1 MSLYGQASVFITEG
15 FPGQELHLSLA
26 ILRAFTA
33 LAAMDGVDVT
43 EHDATR
49 KHALASALLALAECN
64 QFLCQVPDR
73 TPDPLVIGGSP
84 EQVCVYALLSTPKL
98 GCHVQPG
105 TGEVLLQS
113 RQGLRIRELVAAA
126 GLLAGAAALRMWT
139 HTVAVAPLPRNI
151 VMQLAAHVARALG
164 ALGIVHRSNLVRFL
178 TAQKLS
184 RFRGSTRRVSTRR
197 RFLRTPFPRPP
208 ACWGPHKACP
218 KQCEAASPRART
230 LTSTPSSAH
239 RASALTRRLPSGRG
253 ANGRASGRSMSW
265 VQQFPQRAAEARATS
280 RSGAARARCRAAPSW
295 SRRRGCG
302 AHAAGAGWRGTAAP
316 STRRRT

>member
-1 MSLYGQASVFITEG
+1 MSVATAASLWSPDDLLVPLRDMYDAVRAACELPPSDWEAAVSLYGQASVFITEG

-98 GCHVQPG
+98 GCHVQ
-105 TGEVLLQS
+105 
-113 RQGLRIRELVAAA
+113 
-126 GLLAGAAALRMWT
+126 LLAGAAALRMWT
-139 HTVAVAPLPRNI
+139 HTVAVAPLPRNV
-151 VMQLAAHVARALG
+151 VMQLAAHVAHALG
-164 ALGIVHRSNLVRFL
+164 ALGIVHRSNLVTL
-178 TAQKLS
+178 PDGTKA
-184 RFRGSTRRVSTRR
+184 VSLQG
-197 RFLRTPFPRPP
+197 FDTPCLHAEAIFADAVSGPP

-230 LTSTPSSAH
+230 LTSTPS
-239 RASALTRRLPSGRG
+239 
-253 ANGRASGRSMSW
+253 
-265 VQQFPQRAAEARATS
+265 
-280 RSGAARARCRAAPSW
+280 
-295 SRRRGCG
+295 
-302 AHAAGAGWRGTAAP
+302 
-316 STRRRT
+316 